1 MKIAENKSQV
11 WFKILTAESRDINNE
26 MKKWP
31 LPDGA
36 QKTEWVN
43 TTSSIGT
50 WLVSDPKEFMQRT
63 NRAFIAELSEEEPL
77 IELPGIIWVGKVRL
91 VREATN
97 LDLKRFG
104 IHRAFEQVL

>member
-1 MKIAENKSQV
+1 MKREENKSQI
-11 WFKILTAESRDINNE
+11 WFKILSPEGRDLDNE

-36 QKTEWVN
+36 KKSEPFI
-43 TTSSIGT
+43 SGSRIGT
-50 WLVSDPKEFMQRT
+50 WLVNNPKEFMLKT
-63 NRAFIAELSEEEPL
+63 NRVFVAELNGEEPI
-77 IELPGIIWVGKVRL
+77 IELPGMIWVRQLRL

-104 IHRAFEQVL
+104 IYRAFRQII